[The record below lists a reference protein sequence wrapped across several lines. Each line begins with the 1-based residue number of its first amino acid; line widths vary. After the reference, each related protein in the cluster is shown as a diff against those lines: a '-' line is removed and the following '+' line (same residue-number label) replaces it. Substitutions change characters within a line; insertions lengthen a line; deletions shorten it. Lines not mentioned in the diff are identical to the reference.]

1 MWPFTGCGPEADS
14 CTPRDPNAVT
24 PSTILSLVPLL
35 GIFITAHVLASR
47 HLFPRLNRSHDDP
60 RDGEGHVLP
69 HHAPAALRAAHAEH
83 GAKSA
88 GRRAAAA
95 VFGVTLGLTATLG
108 ALILAEILGVVD
120 PAARGL
126 ALWWTVRVLLL
137 MLVVVLPWME
147 CRSLVA
153 SAGWSFQPSSRG
165 RAPRA
170 AWAAQG
176 ILFGAW
182 LCVFWC
188 VGKALPTARTASRPG
203 YGEDGLGEMLIRA
216 CLERVGVV
224 GISLMA
230 LLAGFASV
238 SSPWYTFGDASARR
252 RRPVTEAD
260 VTRRQAGLDATSEML
275 LTKRHR
281 LQMLERKAS
290 EPSQG
295 VSKSGFMGKMMGS
308 IRGASGDEAEMR
320 SLRVEIAGLESME
333 ASLASSLSLMKGHR
347 DAAAR
352 ASTPVGR
359 ILLVPAY
366 IFSCYCIYRVLA
378 TMLTTL
384 RRLSSPTAASSFSSS
399 DPINRFLG
407 LLARHW
413 DPKLDQLAWA
423 RTISFALSGVVL
435 LLSANSVVQTLRLFS
450 RWAPPALHRRARG
463 SLALAAG
470 QVAATY
476 VISSALLLR
485 SHLPG
490 EVSSTVS
497 GALVRG
503 APLMS
508 PAFADGW
515 FEGWFL
521 VGALGTGLGL
531 WVGRSVAGGGGGG
544 VAGGDDFYGE
554 DYGMEEM
561 GAKRS

>member
-1 MWPFTGCGPEADS
+1 MWPFSGCSSSPDEG
-14 CTPRDPNAVT
+14 CTAPDPNAITASV
-24 PSTILSLVPLL
+24 LVSLVPFA
-35 GIFITAHVLASR
+35 GILVLAHILATR
-47 HLFPRLNRSHDDP
+47 QLFPRLSRTHNDA

-69 HHAPAALRAAHAEH
+69 HHAPEALRQAHAEH
-83 GAKSA
+83 GAKSS
-88 GRRAAAA
+88 GRRLAAA
-95 VFGVTLGLTATLG
+95 VFGVTIGLAATLG

-120 PAARGL
+120 PRARGL
-126 ALWWTVRVLLL
+126 GLWWTVRLLLL
-137 MLVVVLPWME
+137 MVVVVVPWME
-147 CRSLVA
+147 CRSLVTA
-153 SAGWSFQPSSRG
+153 AGWNFQRSARG
-165 RAPRA
+165 KAPRV
-170 AWAAQG
+170 AWG
-176 ILFGAW
+176 IQMALFGVW
-182 LCVFWC
+182 VFVFWC
-188 VGKALPTARTASRPG
+188 VGRAVPAGVAARTMSSSRG
-203 YGEDGLGEMLIRA
+203 KQGEDGLGETLLRA

-260 VTRRQAGLDATSEML
+260 VNRKQAGLDATNEML
-275 LTKRHR
+275 VTKRHR
-281 LQMLERKAS
+281 LQMLERKSS

-295 VSKSGFMGKMMGS
+295 ASNSGFMGKMMGS
-308 IRGASGDEAEMR
+308 IRGISGDEAEMR
-320 SLRVEIAGLESME
+320 ALRVEITGLETME
-333 ASLASSLSLMKGHR
+333 ANLSSNLSLIKGHR

-352 ASTPVGR
+352 ASTPIGR
-359 ILLVPAY
+359 LLLVPSY
-366 IFSCYCIYRVLA
+366 IFSCYCVYRILA

-384 RRLSSPTAASSFSSS
+384 RRLSSPSSSSFSSS

-423 RTISFALSGVVL
+423 RTISFALSGVML
-435 LLSANSVVQTLRLFS
+435 ILSANSVVQTAHLFS
-450 RWAPPALHRRARG
+450 RWAPPFLHRHAQA
-463 SLALAAG
+463 SVALAAG

-476 VISSALLLR
+476 VISSTLLLR

-490 EVSSTVS
+490 EVSNTVS

-521 VGALGTGLGL
+521 VGAGVTAVGVWVSRSLAGT
-531 WVGRSVAGGGGGG
+531 
-544 VAGGDDFYGE
+544 GDDFVD